1 MLEQLEQ
8 KILNTVSAL
17 QETRKENKALQETTD
32 ELNNTIAELRQAVS
46 DAEERLQHRDTAI
59 TALQQQYEAVKREN
73 TRLSHEK
80 NEWEVKVSAL
90 MEAIDE
96 TEFELESPST
106 GPSSIEPFSS
116 ESSSATGV
124 A

>member
-8 KILNTVSAL
+8 KILSTVTAL
-17 QETRKENKALQETTD
+17 QEARKDNKALQETTE

-46 DAEERLQHRDTAI
+46 DAEQRLQHRDTAI
-59 TALQQQYEAVKREN
+59 TALQQQYESVKREN
-73 TRLSHEK
+73 TRLSQEK
-80 NEWEVKVSAL
+80 NDWEVKVSAL

-96 TEFELESPST
+96 TGFELESPSFE
-106 GPSSIEPFSS
+106 SRS
-116 ESSSATGV
+116 EAGV

>member
-17 QETRKENKALQETTD
+17 QETRKENKALQATTE
-32 ELNNTIAELRQAVS
+32 ELNNTIAELRQTVL

-59 TALQQQYEAVKREN
+59 TALQQQYESGKREN

-80 NEWEVKVSAL
+80 HEWEVKVSAL

-106 GPSSIEPFSS
+106 GSSSIEPSS
-116 ESSSATGV
+116 PESSSATGV